1 MKIIEKNVADII
13 PANYNPREI
22 TKKQFAEI
30 KESVDKFGLVDPLIV
45 NIHPNRKNILVGG
58 HQRLQVIIDMGLKT
72 APCVEVNLDEKQ
84 EKELNIRLNKNQG
97 QWNFDNL
104 ANFFDVDNLV
114 DWGFESKELN
124 FSNVAEL
131 NQTMSAVDDEF
142 TGEGDDFLPSQV
154 RMIQLFL
161 SSETEPI
168 FRTQIEKLKQVYNSE
183 NITDAVMTA
192 VKNEYESHNS

>member
-1 MKIIEKNVADII
+1 MKIVEKNVADLI

-22 TKKQFAEI
+22 TKKQYAEI
-30 KESVDKFGLVDPLIV
+30 KESIDKFGLVDPLIV
-45 NIHPNRKNILVGG
+45 NIHPDRKNILVGG
-58 HQRLQVIIDMGLKT
+58 HQRLQVIKDIGSKT

-84 EKELNIRLNKNQG
+84 EQELNIRLNKNQG

-104 ANFFDVDNLV
+104 ANFFDVDSLV
-114 DWGFESKELN
+114 DWGFDSKELN

-131 NQTMSAVDDEF
+131 NETMSAIDDEF

-154 RMIQLFL
+154 RMVQLFL
-161 SSETEPI
+161 SSETEPL
-168 FRTQIEKLKQVYNSE
+168 FRTQIEKLKSVYNSK

-192 VKNEYESHNS
+192 INNEYESHNS

>member
-1 MKIIEKNVADII
+1 MKVVEKNVADII

-84 EKELNIRLNKNQG
+84 EKELNVRLNKNQG

-114 DWGFESKELN
+114 DWGFDSKELN

-131 NQTMSAVDDEF
+131 NETKSAVDNEF

-192 VKNEYESHNS
+192 VKNEYESNNS

>member
-1 MKIIEKNVADII
+1 MKVVEKNVADII

-84 EKELNIRLNKNQG
+84 EKELNVRLNKNQG

-114 DWGFESKELN
+114 DWGFDSKELN

-131 NQTMSAVDDEF
+131 NETMSAVDNEF

-154 RMIQLFL
+154 RMVQLFL

-192 VKNEYESHNS
+192 VKNEYESNNS

>member
-1 MKIIEKNVADII
+1 MKVVEKNVADII

-45 NIHPNRKNILVGG
+45 NIHTNRKNILVGG

-114 DWGFESKELN
+114 DWGFDSKELN

-131 NQTMSAVDDEF
+131 NETMSAVDNEF

-161 SSETEPI
+161 SSET
-168 FRTQIEKLKQVYNSE
+168 
-183 NITDAVMTA
+183 
-192 VKNEYESHNS
+192 

>member
-1 MKIIEKNVADII
+1 MKVVEKNVADII

-84 EKELNIRLNKNQG
+84 EKELNVRLNKNQG

-114 DWGFESKELN
+114 DWGFDSKELN

-131 NQTMSAVDDEF
+131 NETMSAVDNEF

-192 VKNEYESHNS
+192 VKNEYESNNS

>member
-1 MKIIEKNVADII
+1 MKVVEKNVADII

-131 NQTMSAVDDEF
+131 NETMSAVDNEF

-161 SSETEPI
+161 NSETEPV

-192 VKNEYESHNS
+192 IKNEYESNNS

>member
-1 MKIIEKNVADII
+1 MKVVEKNVADII

-58 HQRLQVIIDMGLKT
+58 HQRLQVIIYMGLKT

-84 EKELNIRLNKNQG
+84 EKELNVRLNKNQG

-114 DWGFESKELN
+114 DWGFDYKELN

-131 NQTMSAVDDEF
+131 NETMSAVDNEF

-192 VKNEYESHNS
+192 VKNEYESNNS

>member
-1 MKIIEKNVADII
+1 MKIVEKNVADLI

-22 TKKQFAEI
+22 TKKQYAEI
-30 KESVDKFGLVDPLIV
+30 KESIDKFGLVDPLIV
-45 NIHPNRKNILVGG
+45 NIHPDRKNILVGG
-58 HQRLQVIIDMGLKT
+58 HQRLQVIKDIGSKT

-84 EKELNIRLNKNQG
+84 EQELNIRLNKNQG

-104 ANFFDVDNLV
+104 ANFFDVDSLV
-114 DWGFESKELN
+114 DWGFDSKELN

-131 NQTMSAVDDEF
+131 NETMSAIDNDF
-142 TGEGDDFLPSQV
+142 TGVGDDFLPSQV

-161 SSETEPI
+161 SSETEPL
-168 FRTQIEKLKQVYNSE
+168 FRTQIEKLKSVYNSE

-192 VKNEYESHNS
+192 IKNEYESHNS

>member
-1 MKIIEKNVADII
+1 MQVIERNISDII
-13 PANYNPREI
+13 PADYNPREL
-22 TKKQFAEI
+22 TKKQYAEI
-30 KESVDKFGLVDPLIV
+30 KESIAKFGLVDPLIV
-45 NIHPNRKNILVGG
+45 NIHPTRKNILVGG

-97 QWNFDNL
+97 QWNYDNL

-114 DWGFESKELN
+114 DWGFDSKELN
-124 FSNVAEL
+124 FSNVVEL
-131 NQTMSAVDDEF
+131 NDTMSAVDNEF
-142 TGEGDDFLPSQV
+142 SGEGDDFLPSQV
-154 RMIQLFL
+154 RMVQLFL

-168 FRTQIEKLKQVYNSE
+168 FRTQIEKLKEVYNAD

-192 VKNEYESHNS
+192 IKNEYESNNS

>member
-1 MKIIEKNVADII
+1 MKVVEKNVADII

-84 EKELNIRLNKNQG
+84 EKELNVRLNKNQG
-97 QWNFDNL
+97 QWNFVNL

-114 DWGFESKELN
+114 DWGFDSKELN

-131 NQTMSAVDDEF
+131 NETMSAVDNEF

-154 RMIQLFL
+154 RMVQLFL

-168 FRTQIEKLKQVYNSE
+168 FRTQIEILKQVYNSE

-192 VKNEYESHNS
+192 VKNEYESNNS

>member
-1 MKIIEKNVADII
+1 MKVVEKNVADII

-114 DWGFESKELN
+114 DWGFDSKELN

-131 NQTMSAVDDEF
+131 NETMSAVDNEF

-154 RMIQLFL
+154 RMVQLFL

-192 VKNEYESHNS
+192 VKNEYESNNS

>member
-1 MKIIEKNVADII
+1 MKVVEKNVADII

-114 DWGFESKELN
+114 DWGFDSKELN

-131 NQTMSAVDDEF
+131 NETMSAVDNEF

-192 VKNEYESHNS
+192 VKNEYESNNS

>member
-1 MKIIEKNVADII
+1 MKVVEKNVADII

-84 EKELNIRLNKNQG
+84 EKELNVRLNKNQG

-114 DWGFESKELN
+114 DWGFDSKELN
-124 FSNVAEL
+124 FSNVA
-131 NQTMSAVDDEF
+131 
-142 TGEGDDFLPSQV
+142 
-154 RMIQLFL
+154 
-161 SSETEPI
+161 
-168 FRTQIEKLKQVYNSE
+168 
-183 NITDAVMTA
+183 
-192 VKNEYESHNS
+192 

>member
-1 MKIIEKNVADII
+1 MKVVEKNVADII

-84 EKELNIRLNKNQG
+84 EKELNVRLNKNQG

-114 DWGFESKELN
+114 DWGFDSKELN

-131 NQTMSAVDDEF
+131 NETMSAVDNEF

-161 SSETEPI
+161 SVRQDTMVGH
-168 FRTQIEKLKQVYNSE
+168 TL
-183 NITDAVMTA
+183 NIAQ
-192 VKNEYESHNS
+192 

>member
-1 MKIIEKNVADII
+1 MKVVEKNVADII
-13 PANYNPREI
+13 PANYNPIEI

-58 HQRLQVIIDMGLKT
+58 HQRLKVIIDMGLKT

-97 QWNFDNL
+97 QWNYDNL

-114 DWGFESKELN
+114 DWGFDSKELN
-124 FSNVAEL
+124 FSNVVEL
-131 NQTMSAVDDEF
+131 NETMSAIDDEF
-142 TGEGDDFLPSQV
+142 NGEGNDFLPSQV
-154 RMIQLFL
+154 RMVQLFL

-168 FRTQIEKLKQVYNSE
+168 FRTQIEKLKQVYNAE

-192 VKNEYESHNS
+192 IKNEYESNNS